1 MLAHITRIYSIVAL
15 VVPLVAHAG
24 GKYQCFDEA
33 KNVRIVTV
41 SGSVM
46 TVVNPKTPNIV
57 FSKDSDT
64 ETRGNIT
71 RYENDA
77 WTFYDKQGLA
87 SLTNKVFGDKYGCM
101 QIGQSSDR

>member
-1 MLAHITRIYSIVAL
+1 
-15 VVPLVAHAG
+15 
-24 GKYQCFDEA
+24 
-33 KNVRIVTV
+33 
-41 SGSVM
+41 M